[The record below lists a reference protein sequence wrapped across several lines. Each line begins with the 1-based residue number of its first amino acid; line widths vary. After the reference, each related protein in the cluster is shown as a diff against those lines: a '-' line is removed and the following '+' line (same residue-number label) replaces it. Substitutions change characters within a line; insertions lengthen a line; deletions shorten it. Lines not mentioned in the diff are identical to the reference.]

1 MILPDV
7 NLLVYA
13 HDATSEFH
21 DSAAAWLKEAL
32 TTQQVFFT
40 WHTIT
45 GFLRIVTNNRIYENP
60 LDMPRAIQIVDS
72 WLANDTAHLVSLK
85 KSNWPLLSKILIETQ
100 SNGNLVMDAHLAAMA
115 ASCGAAVASSD
126 RDFTRFPGIQLL
138 DPISKT

>member
-13 HDATSEFH
+13 HDTTSEFH
-21 DSAAAWLKEAL
+21 DSAAAWLKDAL

-40 WHTIT
+40 WHTIA

-72 WLANDTAHLVSLK
+72 WLALDSAHLVSLK
-85 KSNWPLLSKILIETQ
+85 KANWPTFAKMLLEAQAT
-100 SNGNLVMDAHLAAMA
+100 GNLVMDAHLAAMA
-115 ASCGAAVASSD
+115 ASCGATLASTD
-126 RDFTRFPGIQLL
+126 RDFTRFPGLQFT
-138 DPISKT
+138 DPIAKT

>member
-7 NLLVYA
+7 NMLVYA
-13 HDATSEFH
+13 HDTTSEFH
-21 DSAAAWLKEAL
+21 GSAVAWLEEVL

-60 LDMPRAIQIVDS
+60 LDMPLAIQIVDS
-72 WLANDTAHLVSLK
+72 WLANDSAHLVSLK
-85 KSNWPLLSKILIETQ
+85 KSNWPLFSKVLIESQ

-115 ASCGAAVASSD
+115 ASCGATLASTD
-126 RDFTRFPGIQLL
+126 RDFGRFPGLQFIN
-138 DPISKT
+138 PIVKT

>member
-7 NLLVYA
+7 K
-13 HDATSEFH
+13 SEFH

-115 ASCGAAVASSD
+115 ASCGAAVAK
-126 RDFTRFPGIQLL
+126 PE
-138 DPISKT
+138 